1 MRLSTEQRDRIL
13 LLLGRREASRRGL
26 DLHTMDRLAASEII
40 RHLEG
45 HHHDPVVRVPPPF
58 VARRGSRMG
67 NEGPKPKTIT
77 RRGWDMRSDDTHPDH
92 GTRSGYSAGCR
103 CMECT
108 DANSAWNRTYRTAK
122 GRHQ

>member
-40 RHLEG
+40 RQLEG

-67 NEGPKPKTIT
+67 NDGRKPKTIT
-77 RRGWDMRSDDTHPDH
+77 RRGWEMRSDDTHPDH
-92 GTRSGYSAGCR
+92 GTPSGYSAGCR

-108 DANSAWNRTYRTAK
+108 DAKSAKAAANRRAK
-122 GRHQ
+122 GHDQ